1 MYFRERRTQSNQKQY
16 QGYEEAKNQLD
27 LLDKFKNPTYDIPMS
42 HQPSQK
48 SGIRQLKQMDNS
60 FQIPKV
66 IAFSEEKLNEEV
78 AQMQQ
83 ALDKQSQ
90 TLKRLLKEQK
100 EIDRTQVL
108 KRELDH
114 LKTQVHTLHL
124 KLPKLPQQEQLYEIK
139 HEITSLRYSFFQQ
152 AHQSQQPI
160 IQPPQIIYQQLPQP
174 ISQQSFL
181 QAYSPYNQQYLHS
194 GSQQKYHP
202 YQYLM
207 NPYKHPYNPDSQRD
221 GQNSE
226 EKRSYSNSIGK
237 AKVKTKIKTQNSASQ
252 VSNSKRSSRHSI
264 PLVSKGSN
272 QKTKQSFFIENNI
285 DFQLLKKEEKSK
297 LRNVFNFVR
306 LAMRWK
312 IYCQPNKIYWR
323 KLHKHQAQCKA
334 IIQKTS
340 YPVALKRIKDWC
352 KMVLA
357 KVDNYLSK
365 IKEIDFINPEKPLT
379 EKEIDQS
386 YMQLTISTKYL
397 MSSLLTYCTS
407 DFMIPELKF
416 LSYLQFFDQS
426 SIDRG
431 LFMSRRVLFWKENQL
446 EMNKTQQ
453 QMIVGDLVIL
463 VQILPALMEISG
475 SYFLIK
481 CMVSLVQMHFMK
493 YFDLKIVNQNP
504 NYRLIQL
511 NVIEYVN
518 GKLTVKLQKVSNL
531 EDERYILGIYDEYQ
545 FQGFFQKRPH
555 FQDDMQKTLSEIH
568 TNLLDA
574 LIAK

>member
-16 QGYEEAKNQLD
+16 QGYEDAKVQLD
-27 LLDKFKNPTYDIPMS
+27 LIDKFINPSYDIPMS

-48 SGIRQLKQMDNS
+48 SGIRQLNQMDKS
-60 FQIPKV
+60 FQLQKV
-66 IAFSEEKLNEEV
+66 LPFPEEKLNQEV

-100 EIDRTQVL
+100 EINRTQIL
-108 KRELDH
+108 KQELDH
-114 LKTQVHTLHL
+114 LKTQVQTLHL

-139 HEITSLRYSFFQQ
+139 HEINSLRYTFFQQ
-152 AHQSQQPI
+152 VQQPQKPI

-194 GSQQKYHP
+194 GSQQLYHHN
-202 YQYLM
+202 QYVL
-207 NPYKHPYNPDSQRD
+207 NPYKHPYNPDSQRSK
-221 GQNSE
+221 QNSE
-226 EKRSYSNSIGK
+226 EKRSNSTSIGK
-237 AKVKTKIKTQNSASQ
+237 LKVKTKTKTQNS
-252 VSNSKRSSRHSI
+252 VSHFTNSKRSSRHSI
-264 PLVSKGSN
+264 PLISKGSN
-272 QKTKQSFFIENNI
+272 QLTKQSFFMDNN
-285 DFQLLKKEEKSK
+285 DFQQLKKLENSK
-297 LRNVFNFVR
+297 LRNLFNFVR
-306 LAMRWK
+306 FAMRWK
-312 IYCQPNKIYWR
+312 IYCKPNKIYWR
-323 KLHKHQAQCKA
+323 KLYKHQAQCKA

-365 IKEIDFINPEKPLT
+365 IKEIDFINPDKPLT

-397 MSSLLTYCTS
+397 MSSLLTYCTN

-416 LSYLQFFDQS
+416 LSYLQFFDQTN
-426 SIDRG
+426 IDRG
-431 LFMSRRVLFWKENQL
+431 IFISKRVLFWKETQL
-446 EMNKTQQ
+446 DMTKTQQ
-453 QMIVGDLVIL
+453 QMIVGDLIIL
-463 VQILPALMEISG
+463 VHILPALMEIQG

-493 YFDLKIVNQNP
+493 YFDLKIVNPNP

-511 NVIEYVN
+511 NLIEYLN
-518 GKLTVKLQKVSNL
+518 GKLTVKLQKVENL
-531 EDERYILGIYDEYQ
+531 EDERYIIGIYDEYQ
-545 FQGFFQKRPH
+545 FQGFFQKRPN
-555 FQDDMQKTLSEIH
+555 FQDDMQKAISEIH
-568 TNLLDA
+568 TNLLQA
-574 LIAK
+574 LISK